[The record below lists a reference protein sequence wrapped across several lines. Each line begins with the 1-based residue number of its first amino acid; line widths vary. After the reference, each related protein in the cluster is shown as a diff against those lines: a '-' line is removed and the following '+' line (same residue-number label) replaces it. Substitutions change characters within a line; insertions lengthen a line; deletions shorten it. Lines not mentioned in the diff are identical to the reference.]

1 MQNERD
7 DDQTG
12 SAIILPLI
20 DVDQKGSAKG
30 VILKL

>member
-12 SAIILPLI
+12 SAFILPNI
-20 DVDQKGSAKG
+20 DVDQKGPANG
-30 VILKL
+30 LIIKL